1 MSAANERWAEYAP
14 GIVSRVPSAIPLPA
28 RAGIALRDALEPI
41 GESWWSR
48 RFIELLE
55 SFGLGSRLR
64 RGREYARAGQVLE
77 LDVEPGIALA
87 KVQGS
92 RYTPYRVRI
101 RPEPFSIH
109 QWRRAEKVIAAR
121 ALTIA
126 KLLAGEMPGDI
137 EQVLADAK
145 LALLPR
151 SYEELRASC
160 TCPDAANP
168 CKHTAAVYYIL
179 AERLDEDPFALFTL
193 RGRTP
198 EELIESLRGRR
209 AKAARAAA
217 PAPRIAAAETTDAQ
231 EESPPLA
238 ELLHRFWS
246 SGPELDELQLT
257 PLASEAPDGLIRQ
270 LGPAPVTADG
280 RDLGDVLAPLY
291 ARLAAAAERRAL
303 SD

>member
-1 MSAANERWAEYAP
+1 MSAARGRPAEYRP
-14 GIVSRVPSAIPLPA
+14 VSAIPAPSASPFPA
-28 RAGIALRDALEPI
+28 REGIALREASNAI

-55 SFGLGSRLR
+55 SFGLGSRLQ

-101 RPEPFSIH
+101 RPEPFSTH
-109 QWRRAEKVIAAR
+109 QWRRADKAIAVR
-121 ALTIA
+121 ALTLA
-126 KLLAGEMPGDI
+126 KLLAGEMPADI
-137 EQVLADAK
+137 EKVLADAK
-145 LALLPR
+145 LSLLPR

-168 CKHTAAVYYIL
+168 CKHTAAVYYVL

-193 RGRTP
+193 RGRTR
-198 EELIESLRGRR
+198 EELIENLRGRR
-209 AKAARAAA
+209 AKAAGGAALAPRTAAA
-217 PAPRIAAAETTDAQ
+217 DTTDAH
-231 EESPPLA
+231 EPPPLA
-238 ELLHRFWS
+238 ELVDSFWS
-246 SGPELDELQLT
+246 SGPGLDELQLT
-257 PLASEAPDGLIRQ
+257 PLASEAPDALIRQ
-270 LGPAPVTADG
+270 LGPAPVTAGG
-280 RDLGDVLAPLY
+280 RDLGDVLASLY

-303 SD
+303 SG

>member
-1 MSAANERWAEYAP
+1 MSAASERLAQYEP
-14 GIVSRVPSAIPLPA
+14 VSAFPSPSAIPLPA
-28 RAGIALRDALEPI
+28 RAGIALRDGSQPI

-55 SFGLGSRLR
+55 SFGLGSRLQ

-87 KVQGS
+87 RVQGS

-101 RPEPFSIH
+101 RPEPFSTH
-109 QWRRAEKVIAAR
+109 QWRRAEKAIAFR
-121 ALTIA
+121 ALPLA

-137 EQVLADAK
+137 EKLLADAK
-145 LALLPR
+145 LALLPG

-168 CKHTAAVYYIL
+168 CKHTAAVYYVL

-193 RGRTP
+193 RGRTR
-198 EELIESLRGRR
+198 EELVESLRRRR
-209 AKAARAAA
+209 AKAAGGAA
-217 PAPRIAAAETTDAQ
+217 PAPRTAAAETTDV
-231 EESPPLA
+231 EEPPPLA
-238 ELLHRFWS
+238 ELIDCFWS
-246 SGPELDELQLT
+246 SGHGLDELQLT
-257 PLASEAPDGLIRQ
+257 PLAGEAPDALIRQ

-291 ARLAAAAERRAL
+291 ARLAAGAERRAL